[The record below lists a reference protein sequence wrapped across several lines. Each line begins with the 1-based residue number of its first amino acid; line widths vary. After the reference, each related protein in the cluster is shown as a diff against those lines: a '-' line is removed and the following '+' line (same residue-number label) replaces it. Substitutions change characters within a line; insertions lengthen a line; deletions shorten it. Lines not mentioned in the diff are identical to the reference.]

1 MKKGCIVLHLL
12 CSLFI
17 QSCISDSIK
26 NLGNGYF
33 YRDEGERMSEDY
45 CFVKIPMVENS
56 PATVLDYIYN
66 DEYIIAKQKPKYP
79 QEPLYKRKYEYG
91 TNDSLFYWIILKTN
105 DVVLGPLSWQ
115 EYLDMR
121 LKYQIPIELCL
132 H

>member
-33 YRDEGERMSEDY
+33 YRDEGENIKDIL
-45 CFVKIPMVENS
+45 C
-56 PATVLDYIYN
+56 LDYIYN

-121 LKYQIPIELCL
+121 LKYQIPIELSL
-132 H
+132 Y

>member
-33 YRDEGERMSEDY
+33 YRDEGENIKDIL
-45 CFVKIPMVENS
+45 CQNS
-56 PATVLDYIYN
+56 NGGEIPATVLDYIYN

-105 DVVLGPLSWQ
+105 DVVLRPLSWQ

-121 LKYQIPIELCL
+121 LK
-132 H
+132 

>member
-33 YRDEGERMSEDY
+33 YRDEGENIKDIL
-45 CFVKIPMVENS
+45 CQNS
-56 PATVLDYIYN
+56 NGGEIPATVHDYIYN
-66 DEYIIAKQKPKYP
+66 VEYILAKQKPKYP

-121 LKYQIPIELCL
+121 LKYQIPIDLAL
-132 H
+132 F

>member
-33 YRDEGERMSEDY
+33 YRDEGENIKDILCQNSNGGE
-45 CFVKIPMVENS
+45 IPS
-56 PATVLDYIYN
+56 TVLDYIYN

-91 TNDSLFYWIILKTN
+91 TNDSYSI
-105 DVVLGPLSWQ
+105 G
-115 EYLDMR
+115 
-121 LKYQIPIELCL
+121 
-132 H
+132 

>member
-33 YRDEGERMSEDY
+33 YRDEGENIKDILCQKSNGGE
-45 CFVKIPMVENS
+45 I

-121 LKYQIPIELCL
+121 LKYQIPIELSL
-132 H
+132 Y

>member
-33 YRDEGERMSEDY
+33 YRDEGENIKRYSLFKNSNGGE
-45 CFVKIPMVENS
+45 IPS
-56 PATVLDYIYN
+56 TVLDYIYN

-121 LKYQIPIELCL
+121 LKYQIPIELSL
-132 H
+132 Y